1 MSTLRKPSWSN
12 HSTSVYKPAT
22 LSKIAPIA
30 TTIAMAIVDGET
42 VGLGMPWLAAWVM
55 ILLFS

>member
-1 MSTLRKPSWSN
+1 
-12 HSTSVYKPAT
+12 VYKPAT

-30 TTIAMAIVDGET
+30 TTIAMAIVDGEM
-42 VGLGMPWLAAWVM
+42 VGLGMPWLAAWVI